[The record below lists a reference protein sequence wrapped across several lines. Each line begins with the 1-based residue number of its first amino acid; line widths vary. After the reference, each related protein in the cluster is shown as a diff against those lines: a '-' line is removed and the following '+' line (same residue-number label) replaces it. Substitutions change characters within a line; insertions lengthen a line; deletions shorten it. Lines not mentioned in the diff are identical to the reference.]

1 MVIFLDS
8 IVFIPLEQKKK
19 LEAHK
24 RVCKNKGFC
33 NKSMPPEDTKKLEFN
48 QQKVSDK
55 PPFIICVDL
64 ECLIE
69 KIDRCENNPEN
80 SSTTKVGENIPSA
93 F

>member
-8 IVFIPLEQKKK
+8 IVFIPLEQKKNK

-48 QQKVSDK
+48 Q
-55 PPFIICVDL
+55 
-64 ECLIE
+64 
-69 KIDRCENNPEN
+69 
-80 SSTTKVGENIPSA
+80 
-93 F
+93 